1 MTRVPSSRT
10 ARLSAVFNPAAFDLA
25 IVFLYALFLWAP
37 WDRAATASA
46 SSSFS
51 MTWLVLPVTLARHG
65 IHLVSAT
72 VTVTIAAL
80 VAATLAAFLSI
91 VARMRGSASLWAVG
105 AWLFGCSIAIL
116 MPPATAVGFLGALL
130 LIVALR
136 ARFVAMRPATA
147 LAAVLGELW
156 PIGYAAGFAALA
168 WRYNPQLLIKA
179 LLIALGTSLIARAL
193 RPSREGGTANANA
206 GSLR

>member
-10 ARLSAVFNPAAFDLA
+10 ARLPAVFDLV

-37 WDRAATASA
+37 WDRAAAAPA

-80 VAATLAAFLSI
+80 AAATLAALLSI
-91 VARMRGSASLWAVG
+91 VARMRGSAFWWAAG
-105 AWLFGCSIAIL
+105 TWLFGCSVAIL
-116 MPPATAVGFLGALL
+116 MPPATAIGFLGALL
-130 LIVALR
+130 LVVALR
-136 ARFVAMRPATA
+136 ARFVAMRPVTA
-147 LAAVLGELW
+147 LAAVFSELW
-156 PIGYAAGFAALA
+156 PIGYAAGFTVLA

-179 LLIALGTSLIARAL
+179 LLIALGASLIARAL
-193 RPSREGGTANANA
+193 MPSREGGTANA